1 MKKCKAILAMLL
13 VLLVPCQAVWA
24 VESDLVPTGSLQVMF
39 AQLQQEQ
46 AEIIKQQAMQ
56 QMKETAALQAEQ
68 RQVSGY
74 LNQAR
79 SLQSEAEASDSA
91 TAMPGEMQEYMLK
104 NGLAYDTTGDDL
116 DMTYEEWDVAISSL
130 ESRMEMLGVQTQQL
144 MVYLQDFIGQYNSY
158 QEGANQQVNGNQTIS
173 SLSRGQSMY
182 GDSSAGLMIT
192 TLIVGMVLGCLITVA
207 AEKMMKKGKR
217 V

>member
-1 MKKCKAILAMLL
+1 MKKWKAILAMLL

-39 AQLQQEQ
+39 AQLQKEQ

-56 QMKETAALQAEQ
+56 QMKETEALQAEL

-74 LNQAR
+74 LDQAR

-116 DMTYEEWDVAISSL
+116 NMTYEEWDVAISSL
-130 ESRMEMLGVQTQQL
+130 ESRMEMLGLQTQQM
-144 MVYLQDFIGQYNSY
+144 MVNVQEFIGAYN
-158 QEGANQQVNGNQTIS
+158 ANQQVNGNQIIS

>member
-1 MKKCKAILAMLL
+1 MKKWKAILAMLL

-24 VESDLVPTGSLQVMF
+24 VESDLVPTGNLQLMF

-56 QMKETAALQAEQ
+56 QMKETEALQAEL

-79 SLQSEAEASDSA
+79 SLQSETEASDSA

-104 NGLAYDTTGDDL
+104 NGLAYDTTGGDL

-130 ESRMEMLGVQTQQL
+130 ESRMEMLGLQTQQM
-144 MVYLQDFIGQYNSY
+144 MVNVQEFIGAYN
-158 QEGANQQVNGNQTIS
+158 ANQQVNGNQIIS

-207 AEKMMKKGKR
+207 AEKMMKMGKR

>member
-1 MKKCKAILAMLL
+1 MKKWKAILAMLL

-24 VESDLVPTGSLQVMF
+24 VESDLVPTGNLQLMF

-56 QMKETAALQAEQ
+56 LMEKIDALQAEQ

-74 LNQAR
+74 LSQAR
-79 SLQSEAEASDSA
+79 SLQSEAETSDSA
-91 TAMPGEMQEYMLK
+91 TAMPGEIQEYMLK

-116 DMTYEEWDVAISSL
+116 NMTYEEWDVAISSL
-130 ESRMEMLGVQTQQL
+130 ESRMEMLGLQTQQM
-144 MVYLQDFIGQYNSY
+144 MVNVQEFIGAYN
-158 QEGANQQVNGNQTIS
+158 ANQQVNGNQIIS

>member
-1 MKKCKAILAMLL
+1 MKKWKAILAMLL

-24 VESDLVPTGSLQVMF
+24 VESDLVPTGNLQLMF

-56 QMKETAALQAEQ
+56 QMKETEALQAEQ

-74 LNQAR
+74 LDQAR

-144 MVYLQDFIGQYNSY
+144 MVNVQEFIGAYN
-158 QEGANQQVNGNQTIS
+158 ANQRVNGNQIIS

>member
-1 MKKCKAILAMLL
+1 MKKWKAILVMLL
-13 VLLVPCQAVWA
+13 VLLVPCQAAWA
-24 VESDLVPTGSLQVMF
+24 VGDNLVPTGNLQLMF

-56 QMKETAALQAEQ
+56 LMEKIDALQAEQ

-74 LNQAR
+74 LSQAR
-79 SLQSEAEASDSA
+79 SLQSEAETSDSA
-91 TAMPGEMQEYMLK
+91 TAMPGEIQEYMLK

-116 DMTYEEWDVAISSL
+116 NMTYEEWDVAISSL
-130 ESRMEMLGVQTQQL
+130 ESRMEMLGLKTQQM
-144 MVYLQDFIGQYNSY
+144 MVNVQEFIGAYN
-158 QEGANQQVNGNQTIS
+158 ANQQVNGNQIIS

>member
-1 MKKCKAILAMLL
+1 MKKWKAILAMLL

-56 QMKETAALQAEQ
+56 QMKETEALQAEQ

-116 DMTYEEWDVAISSL
+116 NMTYEEWDVAISSL

-144 MVYLQDFIGQYNSY
+144 MVNVQEFIGAYN
-158 QEGANQQVNGNQTIS
+158 ANQQVNGNQTIS

>member
-1 MKKCKAILAMLL
+1 MKKWKAILAMLL

-24 VESDLVPTGSLQVMF
+24 VESDLVPTGNLQLMF

-56 QMKETAALQAEQ
+56 QMKETAALQAEL

-74 LNQAR
+74 LDQAR

-144 MVYLQDFIGQYNSY
+144 MVNAQELIGAYNS
-158 QEGANQQVNGNQTIS
+158 NQQVNGNQTIL

>member
-1 MKKCKAILAMLL
+1 MKKWKAILAMLL

-39 AQLQQEQ
+39 AQLQKEQ

-56 QMKETAALQAEQ
+56 QMEKIDALQAEQ

-74 LNQAR
+74 LDQAR
-79 SLQSEAEASDSA
+79 SLQSEAETSDSA

-144 MVYLQDFIGQYNSY
+144 MVNAQELIGAYNS
-158 QEGANQQVNGNQTIS
+158 NQQVNGNQIIS

>member
-1 MKKCKAILAMLL
+1 MKKWKAILAMLL

-39 AQLQQEQ
+39 AQLQKEQ

-56 QMKETAALQAEQ
+56 QMKETEALQAEQ

-130 ESRMEMLGVQTQQL
+130 ESRMEMLGLQTQQM
-144 MVYLQDFIGQYNSY
+144 MVNVQEFIGAYN
-158 QEGANQQVNGNQTIS
+158 ANQQVNGNQIIS

-207 AEKMMKKGKR
+207 AEKMMKMGKR

>member
-1 MKKCKAILAMLL
+1 MKKWKAILAMLL

-39 AQLQQEQ
+39 AQLQKEQ

-56 QMKETAALQAEQ
+56 QMKETEALQAEQ

-116 DMTYEEWDVAISSL
+116 NMTYEEWDVAISSL
-130 ESRMEMLGVQTQQL
+130 ESRMEMLGLQTQQM
-144 MVYLQDFIGQYNSY
+144 MVNVQEFIGAYN
-158 QEGANQQVNGNQTIS
+158 ANQQVNGNQIIS

-192 TLIVGMVLGCLITVA
+192 TLIVGMVLGCLITV
-207 AEKMMKKGKR
+207 
-217 V
+217 

>member
-1 MKKCKAILAMLL
+1 MKKWKAILAMLL

-56 QMKETAALQAEQ
+56 QMKETEALQAEQ

-116 DMTYEEWDVAISSL
+116 NMTYEEWDVAISSL
-130 ESRMEMLGVQTQQL
+130 ESRMEMLGLQTQQM
-144 MVYLQDFIGQYNSY
+144 MVNVQEFIGAYN
-158 QEGANQQVNGNQTIS
+158 ANQQVNGNQTIS

>member
-1 MKKCKAILAMLL
+1 MKKWKAILAMLL

-39 AQLQQEQ
+39 AQLQKEQ

-56 QMKETAALQAEQ
+56 QMKETEALQAEL

-74 LNQAR
+74 LDQAR

-104 NGLAYDTTGDDL
+104 NGLAYDTTGGDL

-130 ESRMEMLGVQTQQL
+130 ESRMEMLGVQTHQM
-144 MVYLQDFIGQYNSY
+144 MVNVQEFIGAYN
-158 QEGANQQVNGNQTIS
+158 ANQQVNGNQIIS

>member
-1 MKKCKAILAMLL
+1 MKKWKAILAMLL
-13 VLLVPCQAVWA
+13 VLLVPCQAAWA
-24 VESDLVPTGSLQVMF
+24 VGDDLVPTGNLQLMF

-56 QMKETAALQAEQ
+56 QMKETEALQAEQ

-130 ESRMEMLGVQTQQL
+130 ESRMEMLGVQTHQM
-144 MVYLQDFIGQYNSY
+144 MVNVQEFIGAYN
-158 QEGANQQVNGNQTIS
+158 ANQQVNGNQIIS

>member
-1 MKKCKAILAMLL
+1 MKKWKAILVMLL
-13 VLLVPCQAVWA
+13 VLLVPCQAAWA
-24 VESDLVPTGSLQVMF
+24 VGDNLVPTGNLQLMF

-56 QMKETAALQAEQ
+56 LMEKIDALQAEQ

-74 LNQAR
+74 LSQAR
-79 SLQSEAEASDSA
+79 SLQSEAETSDSA
-91 TAMPGEMQEYMLK
+91 TAMPGEIQEYMLK

-116 DMTYEEWDVAISSL
+116 NMTYEEWDVAISSL
-130 ESRMEMLGVQTQQL
+130 ESRMEMLGLQTHQMMVNVQE
-144 MVYLQDFIGQYNSY
+144 FIGAYN
-158 QEGANQQVNGNQTIS
+158 ANQQVNGNQIIS

>member
-1 MKKCKAILAMLL
+1 MKKWKAILVMLL
-13 VLLVPCQAVWA
+13 VLLVPCQAAWA
-24 VESDLVPTGSLQVMF
+24 VGDNLVPTGNLQLMF

-56 QMKETAALQAEQ
+56 LMEEIDALQAEQ

-74 LNQAR
+74 LSQAR
-79 SLQSEAEASDSA
+79 SLQSEAETSDSA
-91 TAMPGEMQEYMLK
+91 TAMPGEIQEYMLK

-116 DMTYEEWDVAISSL
+116 NMTYEEWDVAISSL
-130 ESRMEMLGVQTQQL
+130 ESRMEMLGLQTQQM
-144 MVYLQDFIGQYNSY
+144 MVNVQEFIGAYN
-158 QEGANQQVNGNQTIS
+158 ANQQVNGNQIIS

>member
-1 MKKCKAILAMLL
+1 MKKWKAILAMLL
-13 VLLVPCQAVWA
+13 VLLVPCQAAWA
-24 VESDLVPTGSLQVMF
+24 VGDNLVPTGNLQLMF

-46 AEIIKQQAMQ
+46 AEINKQQAMQ
-56 QMKETAALQAEQ
+56 QMEKIDALQAEQ

-74 LNQAR
+74 LSQAR
-79 SLQSEAEASDSA
+79 SLQSEAETSDSA
-91 TAMPGEMQEYMLK
+91 TAMPGEIQEYMLK

-116 DMTYEEWDVAISSL
+116 NMTYEEWDVAISSL
-130 ESRMEMLGVQTQQL
+130 ESRMEMLGAQTQQM
-144 MVYLQDFIGQYNSY
+144 MVNVQEFIGAYN
-158 QEGANQQVNGNQTIS
+158 ANQQVNGNQIIS

>member
-1 MKKCKAILAMLL
+1 MKKWKAILVMLL
-13 VLLVPCQAVWA
+13 VLLVPCQAAWA
-24 VESDLVPTGSLQVMF
+24 VGDNLVPTGNLQLMF

-56 QMKETAALQAEQ
+56 LMEEIDALQAEQ

-74 LNQAR
+74 LSQAR
-79 SLQSEAEASDSA
+79 SLQSEAETSDSA
-91 TAMPGEMQEYMLK
+91 TAMPGEIQEYMLK

-116 DMTYEEWDVAISSL
+116 NMTYEEWDVAISSL
-130 ESRMEMLGVQTQQL
+130 ESRMEMLGLKTQQI
-144 MVYLQDFIGQYNSY
+144 MVNAQEFIGAYN
-158 QEGANQQVNGNQTIS
+158 ANQQVNGNQIIS

>member
-1 MKKCKAILAMLL
+1 MKKWKAILAMLL

-74 LNQAR
+74 LDQAR
-79 SLQSEAEASDSA
+79 SLQSEAEVSDSA

-144 MVYLQDFIGQYNSY
+144 MVNVQEFIGAYN
-158 QEGANQQVNGNQTIS
+158 ANQQVNGNQTIS

>member
-1 MKKCKAILAMLL
+1 MKKWKAILVMLL
-13 VLLVPCQAVWA
+13 VLLVPCQAAWA
-24 VESDLVPTGSLQVMF
+24 VGDNLVPTGNLQLMF

-56 QMKETAALQAEQ
+56 QMKETEALQAEQ

-130 ESRMEMLGVQTQQL
+130 ESRMEMLGLQTQQM
-144 MVYLQDFIGQYNSY
+144 MVNVQEFIGAYN
-158 QEGANQQVNGNQTIS
+158 ANQQVNGNQIIS

>member
-1 MKKCKAILAMLL
+1 MKKWKAILAMLL

-56 QMKETAALQAEQ
+56 QMKETEALQAEQ

-74 LNQAR
+74 LDQAR

-130 ESRMEMLGVQTQQL
+130 ESRMEMLGTQTQQL
-144 MVYLQDFIGQYNSY
+144 MVYLQDFIGAYN
-158 QEGANQQVNGNQTIS
+158 ANQQVNGNQTIS

>member
-1 MKKCKAILAMLL
+1 MKKWKAILAMLL

-39 AQLQQEQ
+39 AQLQKEQ

-56 QMKETAALQAEQ
+56 QMKETEALQAEQ

-144 MVYLQDFIGQYNSY
+144 MVNVQEFIGAYN
-158 QEGANQQVNGNQTIS
+158 ANQQVNGNQIIS

>member
-1 MKKCKAILAMLL
+1 MKKWKAILAMLL

-24 VESDLVPTGSLQVMF
+24 VESDLVPTGNLQLMF

-56 QMKETAALQAEQ
+56 QMKETEALQAEL

-74 LNQAR
+74 LDQAR

-116 DMTYEEWDVAISSL
+116 NMTYEEWDVAISSL
-130 ESRMEMLGVQTQQL
+130 ESRMEMLGLQTQQM
-144 MVYLQDFIGQYNSY
+144 MVNVQEFIGAYN
-158 QEGANQQVNGNQTIS
+158 ANQQVNGNQIIS

>member
-1 MKKCKAILAMLL
+1 MKKWKAILAMLL

-74 LNQAR
+74 LDQAR

-104 NGLAYDTTGDDL
+104 NGLAYDTTGGDL

-130 ESRMEMLGVQTQQL
+130 ESRMEMLGLQTQQM
-144 MVYLQDFIGQYNSY
+144 MVNVQEFIGAYN
-158 QEGANQQVNGNQTIS
+158 ANQQVNGNQTIS

>member
-1 MKKCKAILAMLL
+1 MKKWKAILAMLL

-24 VESDLVPTGSLQVMF
+24 VESDLVPTGNLQLMF

-56 QMKETAALQAEQ
+56 QMKETEALQAEQ

-104 NGLAYDTTGDDL
+104 NGLAYDTTGGDL

-144 MVYLQDFIGQYNSY
+144 MVNAQELIGAYNS
-158 QEGANQQVNGNQTIS
+158 NQQVNGNQIIS

>member
-1 MKKCKAILAMLL
+1 MKKWKAILAMLL

-39 AQLQQEQ
+39 AQLQKEQ

-56 QMKETAALQAEQ
+56 QMKETEALQAEQ

-79 SLQSEAEASDSA
+79 SLQSEAETSDSA
-91 TAMPGEMQEYMLK
+91 TAMPGEIQEYMLK

-130 ESRMEMLGVQTQQL
+130 ESRMEMLGLQTQQM
-144 MVYLQDFIGQYNSY
+144 MVNVQEFIGAYN
-158 QEGANQQVNGNQTIS
+158 ANQQVNGNQTIS

>member
-1 MKKCKAILAMLL
+1 MKKWKAILVMLL
-13 VLLVPCQAVWA
+13 VLLVPCQAAWA
-24 VESDLVPTGSLQVMF
+24 VGDNLVPTGNLQLMF

-56 QMKETAALQAEQ
+56 QMKETEALQAEQ

-74 LNQAR
+74 LDQAR

-104 NGLAYDTTGDDL
+104 NGLAYDTTGGDL

-144 MVYLQDFIGQYNSY
+144 MVYLQDFIGAYNAS
-158 QEGANQQVNGNQTIS
+158 QEGANQTIS

>member
-1 MKKCKAILAMLL
+1 MKKWKAILAMLL

-56 QMKETAALQAEQ
+56 QMKETEALQAEL

-74 LNQAR
+74 LDQAR

-104 NGLAYDTTGDDL
+104 NGLAYDTTGGDL

-144 MVYLQDFIGQYNSY
+144 MVNVQEFIGAYN
-158 QEGANQQVNGNQTIS
+158 ANQQVNGNQTIS

>member
-1 MKKCKAILAMLL
+1 MKKWKAILVMLL
-13 VLLVPCQAVWA
+13 VLLVPCQAAWA
-24 VESDLVPTGSLQVMF
+24 VGDNLVPTGNLQLMF

-56 QMKETAALQAEQ
+56 LMEKIDALQAEQ

-74 LNQAR
+74 LDQAR
-79 SLQSEAEASDSA
+79 SLQSEAETSDSA
-91 TAMPGEMQEYMLK
+91 TAMPGEIQEYMLK

-116 DMTYEEWDVAISSL
+116 NMTYEEWDVAISSL

-144 MVYLQDFIGQYNSY
+144 MVYLQDFIGAYNAS
-158 QEGANQQVNGNQTIS
+158 QGGANQTIS

>member
-1 MKKCKAILAMLL
+1 MKKWKAILAMLL

-24 VESDLVPTGSLQVMF
+24 AEDDLVPTGNLQVMF

-74 LNQAR
+74 LDQAR

-104 NGLAYDTTGDDL
+104 NGLAYDTTGGDL

-144 MVYLQDFIGQYNSY
+144 MVYLQDFIGAYNAS
-158 QEGANQQVNGNQTIS
+158 QGGANQTIS

>member
-1 MKKCKAILAMLL
+1 MKKWKAILAMLL

-24 VESDLVPTGSLQVMF
+24 VESDLVPTGNLQLMF

-56 QMKETAALQAEQ
+56 QMKETEALQAEQ

-116 DMTYEEWDVAISSL
+116 NMTYEEWDVAISSL
-130 ESRMEMLGVQTQQL
+130 ESRMEMLGLQTQQM
-144 MVYLQDFIGQYNSY
+144 MVNVQEFIGAYN
-158 QEGANQQVNGNQTIS
+158 ANQQVNGNQIIS

>member
-1 MKKCKAILAMLL
+1 MKKWKAILAMLL

-56 QMKETAALQAEQ
+56 QMKETEALQAEL

-74 LNQAR
+74 LDQAR

-116 DMTYEEWDVAISSL
+116 NMTYEEWDVAISSL
-130 ESRMEMLGVQTQQL
+130 ESRMEMLGLQTHQMMVNVQE
-144 MVYLQDFIGQYNSY
+144 FIGAYN
-158 QEGANQQVNGNQTIS
+158 ANQQVNGNQIIS

>member
-1 MKKCKAILAMLL
+1 MKKWKAILAMLL

-56 QMKETAALQAEQ
+56 LMEKIDALQAEQ

-74 LNQAR
+74 LSQAR
-79 SLQSEAEASDSA
+79 SLQSEAETSDSA
-91 TAMPGEMQEYMLK
+91 TAMPGEIQEYMLK

-116 DMTYEEWDVAISSL
+116 NMTYEEWDVAISSL
-130 ESRMEMLGVQTQQL
+130 ESRMEMLGLQTQQM
-144 MVYLQDFIGQYNSY
+144 MVNVQEFIGAYN
-158 QEGANQQVNGNQTIS
+158 ANQQVNGNQIIS

-192 TLIVGMVLGCLITVA
+192 PSISSLRT
-207 AEKMMKKGKR
+207 
-217 V
+217 

>member
-1 MKKCKAILAMLL
+1 MKKWKAILAMLL

-39 AQLQQEQ
+39 AQLQKEQ

-56 QMKETAALQAEQ
+56 QMKETEALQAEL

-74 LNQAR
+74 LDQAR

-130 ESRMEMLGVQTQQL
+130 ESRMEMLGLQTQQM
-144 MVYLQDFIGQYNSY
+144 MVNVQEFIGAYN
-158 QEGANQQVNGNQTIS
+158 ANQQVNGNQIIS

>member
-1 MKKCKAILAMLL
+1 MKKWKAILAMLL

-56 QMKETAALQAEQ
+56 LMEKIDALQAEQ

-116 DMTYEEWDVAISSL
+116 NMTYEEWDVAISSL
-130 ESRMEMLGVQTQQL
+130 ESRMEMLGLQTQQM
-144 MVYLQDFIGQYNSY
+144 MVNVQEFIGAYN
-158 QEGANQQVNGNQTIS
+158 ANQQVNGNQIIS

>member
-1 MKKCKAILAMLL
+1 MKKWKAILAMLL

-24 VESDLVPTGSLQVMF
+24 VESDLVPTGNLQLMF

-56 QMKETAALQAEQ
+56 QMKETEALQAEL

-74 LNQAR
+74 LDQAR
-79 SLQSEAEASDSA
+79 SLQSETEASDSA

-130 ESRMEMLGVQTQQL
+130 ESRMEMLGLQTQQM
-144 MVYLQDFIGQYNSY
+144 MVNVQEFIGAYN
-158 QEGANQQVNGNQTIS
+158 ANQQVNGNQIIS

-207 AEKMMKKGKR
+207 AEKMMKMGKR

>member
-1 MKKCKAILAMLL
+1 MKKWKAILAMLL

-24 VESDLVPTGSLQVMF
+24 VESDLVPTGNLQLMF

-56 QMKETAALQAEQ
+56 QMKETEALQAEQ

-130 ESRMEMLGVQTQQL
+130 ESRMEMLGLQTQQM
-144 MVYLQDFIGQYNSY
+144 MVNVQEFIGAYN
-158 QEGANQQVNGNQTIS
+158 ANQQVNGNQIIS

>member
-1 MKKCKAILAMLL
+1 MKKWKAILAMLL

-39 AQLQQEQ
+39 AQLQKEQ

-56 QMKETAALQAEQ
+56 QMKETEALQAEL

-116 DMTYEEWDVAISSL
+116 NMTYEEWDVAISSL
-130 ESRMEMLGVQTQQL
+130 ESRMEMLGLQTQQM
-144 MVYLQDFIGQYNSY
+144 MVNVQEFIGAYN
-158 QEGANQQVNGNQTIS
+158 ANQQVNGNQIIS

>member
-1 MKKCKAILAMLL
+1 MKKWKAILAMLL

-56 QMKETAALQAEQ
+56 QMKETEALQAEQ

-130 ESRMEMLGVQTQQL
+130 ESRMEMLGLQTQQM
-144 MVYLQDFIGQYNSY
+144 MVNVQEFIGAYN
-158 QEGANQQVNGNQTIS
+158 ANQQVNGNQIIS